1 MRWGYLSVSR
11 LAGDGVCQLPFQG
24 SLSLRREGTLP
35 PLKGEGGPRSGGEVL
50 HCVPLSHFR
59 SNSAGDGVCQLPF
72 QESLSLRREGTLPPL
87 KGEGDR
93 EAVER

>member
-1 MRWGYLSVSR
+1 MCQGYLSVIR

-24 SLSLRREGTLP
+24 SLPLLRDGTLP
-35 PLKGEGGPRSGGEVL
+35 PLKGRGT
-50 HCVPLSHFR
+50 
-59 SNSAGDGVCQLPF
+59 AK
-72 QESLSLRREGTLPPL
+72 LRDGTLPPL